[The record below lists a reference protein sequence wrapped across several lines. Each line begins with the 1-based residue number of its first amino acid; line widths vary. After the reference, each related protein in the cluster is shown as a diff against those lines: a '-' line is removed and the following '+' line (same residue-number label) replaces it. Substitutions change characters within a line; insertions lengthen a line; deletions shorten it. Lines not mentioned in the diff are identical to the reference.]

1 MSDREDVKAP
11 KEDAAPLADKQVLD
25 EIVQR
30 QYARLRALAAK
41 VRWRHPQA
49 SISATALLNEAYVRL
64 SKKPG
69 DLGGK
74 SHEEVLAIIANV
86 MWQILIDQARM
97 KRSLKRGGNR
107 VVPLPEGWE
116 PLNNVTELPRED
128 VLTLSFAREEL
139 QRQNQRAAQILD
151 YRFALG
157 MTSDE
162 TAAILRISKSTVER
176 ESREARGFLTAKLR
190 PAQRAGA

>member
-176 ESREARGFLTAKLR
+176 ESREARGFLAAKLR